1 MIKKLLKRVLL
12 GEKASSEAYVS
23 HLRKAGMQ
31 IGEDV
36 YFYAPS
42 HTLIDE
48 TRPWLISIGDHVR
61 ITHGVIILTHDYSW
75 YVLKNLPEEPGRV
88 LGAESPVTIGSN
100 VFIGMNAV
108 ITRGVTVGDNVII
121 GAGSVVTK
129 DCESNSVYAGNPARK
144 LMTMEEYLAKREDR
158 QFEEAKA
165 MVRRYRERFGAA
177 PPKEELCEYF
187 MLFSDAEA
195 AKEVPEFRQKMCV
208 ADLEAETECFMH
220 NHPPRFGSYEA
231 FLAACGEEERE

>member
-12 GEKASSEAYVS
+12 GEKASSEAYIS
-23 HLRKAGMQ
+23 HLRKLGMQ

-36 YFYAPS
+36 YFYGPN

-61 ITHGVIILTHDYSW
+61 ITHGVIVLTHDYSW
-75 YVLKNLPEEPGRV
+75 YVLKNLPEKPGRV

-129 DCESNSVYAGNPARK
+129 DCESNSIYAGNPARK
-144 LMTMEEYLAKREDR
+144 LMTIDEYLARREEK
-158 QFEEAKA
+158 QFEEAKT
-165 MVRRYRERFGAA
+165 MVHRYRERFGAV

-187 MLFSDAEA
+187 MLFSDAET
-195 AKEVPEFRQKMCV
+195 AKKVPEFRQKMRV

-220 NHPPRFGSYEA
+220 NHPARFGSYEA

>member
-88 LGAESPVTIGSN
+88 LGGESPVTIGSN

-108 ITRGVTVGDNVII
+108 IARGVTVGDNVII

-144 LMTMEEYLAKREDR
+144 LMTIDEYLAKREAR
-158 QFEEAKA
+158 QFEEAKT
-165 MVRRYRERFGAA
+165 MVRRYRERFGAE

-187 MLFSDAEA
+187 MLFSDVREAEN
-195 AKEVPEFRQKMCV
+195 VPAFLQKMKL
-208 ADLEAETECFMH
+208 AKGKTETECFMR

>member
-48 TRPWLISIGDHVR
+48 TRPWLISIGDPVR

-108 ITRGVTVGDNVII
+108 IARGDTVGDNVII

-144 LMTMEEYLAKREDR
+144 LMTVEEYLAKREDR

-165 MVRRYRERFGAA
+165 MVRRYRERFGVV

-187 MLFSDAEA
+187 MLFSDVREAEN
-195 AKEVPEFRQKMCV
+195 VPAFLQKMEL
-208 ADLEAETECFMH
+208 AKGKTETECFMR